1 MACCAVVAIFL
12 ASGLAFADDTDFTIG
27 NVHVDVTAASALA
40 AKDQAQTEGQAQAF
54 ETLMTRLGVG
64 KPHLTP
70 AQVTDMVVGFEV
82 ANERT
87 STVRYVADLTYHFN
101 PAAVRRMLAS
111 PDIMATAAPV
121 KRGLVV
127 LPVLIGSDGR
137 AELWDDPNPWRDA
150 WIGNAG
156 KQGLI
161 KIVVPEG
168 DLPDVAAIDAPKAV
182 AGDRA
187 ALKAIS
193 ARYNN
198 GDVLVVQG
206 KFGPPGQF
214 DMQAVRY
221 SADNPAP
228 GPTVQLMTTA
238 KPGENETQQL
248 ARSVGYVAW
257 KVSQL
262 PASASPAPATA
273 SAGPATPTTN
283 SPSGGGNGGTVAAT
297 LASGSLGD
305 WVMVRKRLSGI
316 PAVSDAALV
325 SFDRG
330 SMHIAIRYT
339 GARDQLRS
347 ALDAHGLEL
356 AGGEPNWTLTIRAQP
371 LTAKLPTPA
380 PDASPSP
387 PAATPTATPTAPA
400 RAAAPPTVAPASA
413 EPDE

>member
-1 MACCAVVAIFL
+1 MACCAVVAVLL
-12 ASGLAFADDTDFTIG
+12 ASGVALADDSDFTVG

-40 AKDQAQTEGQAQAF
+40 AKDQAQTEAQAEAF
-54 ETLMTRLGVG
+54 DTLMTRLGVG
-64 KPHLTP
+64 KPRLTP
-70 AQVTDMVVGFEV
+70 AQVTDMVLGFEV

-111 PDIMATAAPV
+111 PDIMATAAPA
-121 KRGLVV
+121 KRALVV
-127 LPVLIGSDGR
+127 LPILVGSDGR
-137 AELWDDPNPWRDA
+137 PELWDDPNPWRDA
-150 WIGNAG
+150 WVGNAG

-168 DLPDVAAIDAPKAV
+168 DLPDVAAIDAPKAL

-187 ALKAIS
+187 AIKAIA

-214 DMQAVRY
+214 DMQAARY
-221 SADNPAP
+221 SPDNAAP
-228 GPTVQLMTTA
+228 PQTLQLMTTA
-238 KPGENETQQL
+238 KPGEGEVQQL
-248 ARSVGYVAW
+248 ARSVRYVAW

-262 PASASPAPATA
+262 PARAPPSAATA
-273 SAGPATPTTN
+273 SGAPSAPAAGGALPG
-283 SPSGGGNGGTVAAT
+283 SGGSVDAT

-305 WVMVRKRLSGI
+305 WVLVRNRLRGI
-316 PAVSDAALV
+316 PTVSGAALV

-339 GARDQLRS
+339 GGQDQLRS
-347 ALDAHGLEL
+347 ALDTHGLEL
-356 AGGEPNWTLTIRAQP
+356 AGANPNWTLTIRAQP
-371 LTAKLPTPA
+371 LTAKLPAPTPDAPLPPKAAPAASPA
-380 PDASPSP
+380 P
-387 PAATPTATPTAPA
+387 PA
-400 RAAAPPTVAPASA
+400 AAAPPAAGPA